1 MGNEIGVEAIAV
13 ITGSFLSG
21 AMMSVYLLAI
31 PSLLETTTDPAHLVR
46 HWHRIF
52 MNGHIKGP
60 IISLTTTALYALAA
74 FAKYSAGQR
83 WAVFATAGATTIAIV
98 PFTLTIMMPTNEA
111 LFRMEADV
119 HKGKSPLSAEAER
132 LVRSWSR
139 LNLVR
144 AFFPLAGA
152 VFGLLGTLRLVSF

>member
-1 MGNEIGVEAIAV
+1 MTNDVGVEAIAV

-31 PSLLETTTDPAHLVR
+31 PSLFETTTDPGHLVR

-60 IISLTTTALYALAA
+60 IISLTTTALYGLAALA
-74 FAKYSAGQR
+74 KYNAGQK
-83 WAVFATAGATTIAIV
+83 WGVFATAGATTIAMV
-98 PFTLTIMMPTNEA
+98 PFTLTIMASTNEA
-111 LFRMEADV
+111 LFRMEAEV
-119 HKGKSPLSAEAER
+119 QKGRNPTWGEAER
-132 LVRSWSR
+132 LVRNWSR
-139 LNLVR
+139 FNLTR

-152 VFGLLGTLRLVSF
+152 VLGLLATLKLVSF